1 MENKDKKLVVLFV
14 LLVCASLITAWH
26 SLSRKSDIKGKI
38 KELYSVVIT
47 EQAEEGLPMDSL
59 KNSIERFRDIDS
71 TGYSHDAEVIDYII
85 LDYKRLSQEN
95 KELKQRK

>member
-14 LLVCASLITAWH
+14 LLVCASIITAWH

-47 EQAEEGLPMDSL
+47 EQSKDGMPIDSV

-71 TGYSHDAEVIDYII
+71 SGYTHDAKVIDFII
-85 LDYKRLSQEN
+85 QDYQRLSEEN
-95 KELKQRK
+95 RKLKQK